1 MIGRFFHTP
10 PAKKFHIKPRFYDPD
25 KDERDE
31 RERRVKDELGI
42 IDEKK
47 PESNRPFRPNIKGQF
62 RQAQEGF
69 SKSSEKARRASNTR
83 LIILILILTLIF
95 YLFFYSDFTF

>member
-10 PAKKFHIKPRFYDPD
+10 PTKKFRITPRFYDPD

-31 RERRVKDELGI
+31 RERRIKEELGI
-42 IDEKK
+42 VDEKK
-47 PESNRPFRPNIKGQF
+47 TESSRPFKANIKGQF

-83 LIILILILTLIF
+83 LIILILILTLVF